1 MLLPSAT
8 AQIRSFSAGRSDPGR
23 VRSTNQDAWSADRE
37 GRLFVVADGMGGHAG
52 GEEASRLA
60 IESVRRYIL
69 DRWNADLNSPSLL
82 KAALLEANDEILADQ
97 LAHRERAEMGTTLT
111 LALYRHNEWW
121 CAHVGDSRLYLWRN
135 GRLEQLTQDHTW
147 VARAVEIGELTPDQA
162 RVHPWR
168 HVLMQCLGR
177 EDLGSMD
184 VFQLQLTDEDIL
196 LLCSDGL
203 SEELTDPAI
212 ATVLEQGQ
220 SIDQSAETLVEA
232 AKLAGGRDNIT
243 VLLVKLQEITV
254 TQL

>member
-1 MLLPSAT
+1 
-8 AQIRSFSAGRSDPGR
+8 
-23 VRSTNQDAWSADRE
+23 
-37 GRLFVVADGMGGHAG
+37 MGGHAG

-60 IESVRRYIL
+60 IESLRRYIL
-69 DRWNADLNSPSLL
+69 DRWNSDLTSSSLL
-82 KAALLEANDEILADQ
+82 KGALLEANDEILADQ

-111 LALYRHNEWW
+111 LALYRRNEWW

-135 GRLEQLTQDHTW
+135 GCLEQLTRDHTW
-147 VARAVEIGELTPDQA
+147 VARAVEIGELTPEQA

-184 VFQLQLTDEDIL
+184 VFQLQLVDEDIL

-203 SEELTDPAI
+203 SEELTDQAI
-212 ATVLEQGQ
+212 ASVLEQRH
-220 SIDQSAETLVEA
+220 SIAESAETLVEA

-243 VLLVKLQEITV
+243 VLLVQLQEITV
-254 TQL
+254 TQI